1 MTRVFFT
8 NFRQDDRFGR
18 YVQYVTTRPR
28 WVWGT
33 AALIGLL
40 PFAVLIALLVMA
52 ALAVFVAVYAVLSAV
67 HECFRLVARTP
78 RPHDGREN
86 VRVKTPSPSTRY
98 QVPQ

>member
-40 PFAVLIALLVMA
+40 PFALFIAVLVIAALLVFA
-52 ALAVFVAVYAVLSAV
+52 AVYAVLSAF
-67 HECFRLVARTP
+67 HEAYRLVTRAP
-78 RPHDGREN
+78 RPHGREN
-86 VRVKTPSPSTRY
+86 VRVRQPHPTAE
-98 QVPQ
+98 